1 MNKRTDLL
9 TIADAEPI
17 SRPATTEEMATM
29 PDLVEMEAK
38 ELTKQDHTRQ
48 PNESEQE
55 FFDRVLGRPK
65 HAVEKKDDDEKFD
78 WLNDDSIV
86 IHSQRATAV
95 YFNRDDNIVI
105 RQQQEW
111 DEESDL
117 FVVITAK
124 NRSALIRAL
133 DEMDDML
140 REKGK

>member
-1 MNKRTDLL
+1 
-9 TIADAEPI
+9 
-17 SRPATTEEMATM
+17 M

-65 HAVEKKDDDEKFD
+65 PAVETKDDDEKFD
-78 WLNDDSIV
+78 WLKDDSIV

-95 YFNRDDNIVI
+95 YFNQDDNIGI

>member
-17 SRPATTEEMATM
+17 SRPATPEEMETL
-29 PDLVEMEAK
+29 PDVVELEAK
-38 ELTKQDHTRQ
+38 ALTGRDYTRQ
-48 PNESEQE
+48 PNETEQE
-55 FFDRVLGRPK
+55 FFDRVLGKAAP
-65 HAVEKKDDDEKFD
+65 AVETKADDEGFD
-78 WLNDDSIV
+78 WLNDDSI
-86 IHSQRATAV
+86 IIQSRRATAV

-111 DEESDL
+111 DEESDP
-117 FVVITAK
+117 FMVITAK

-133 DEMDDML
+133 DEMDNML